1 MLSRSPTK
9 LIALIALALLCL
21 PQSAFALLNIDGTRN
36 QVFVFGKL
44 TIAYDSNIFSSADDS
59 ADTIYSAQ
67 VGMELKRRA
76 GIISVNA
83 RAIFDRQEFQENKS
97 QSAWNPTFY
106 LELNKTTG
114 RTTGAFTVNA
124 YRSSRA
130 DSAVNLRTQTWNF
143 PLGLNVKYPVNDNF
157 YVTSSSGYLRRSYT
171 DNTALLNY
179 TDYSEA
185 IDLLYVYTSKTDLSL
200 SYRIRVGTTTLDT
213 TTDQSLMFGL
223 VNQIIP
229 KINGALRVGAQRRTI
244 DTTGDTFSQW
254 TLSTDLGWSVTRKFN
269 VQAMAM
275 RDFSTTAVGGSVD
288 TLSGQLRAAYD
299 FNRKYQANGG
309 VGYGRNKFL
318 DGTTRGRRDDFFTWD
333 VGLSATWSE
342 HLHIGVSY
350 SYLHNWSSISFSDFE
365 RKGYSIDISSRY

>member
-1 MLSRSPTK
+1 MLTRSSLK
-9 LIALIALALLCL
+9 LALALCAALLCS
-21 PQSAFALLNIDGTRN
+21 PHSAFALLNIDGTRN

-44 TIAYDSNIFSSADDS
+44 TIGYDSNIFSSADGS
-59 ADTIYSAQ
+59 GDTLYSAQ
-67 VGMELKRRA
+67 AGLELKRRA

-83 RAIFDRQEFQENKS
+83 RAVIDRQEFQKNKT

-157 YVTSSSGYLRRSYT
+157 YVTSTSGYLRRSYT
-171 DNTALLNY
+171 DNTTLLNY
-179 TDYSEA
+179 TDYSEG

-200 SYRIRVGTTTLDT
+200 SYRIRVGNTTLDT
-213 TTDQSLMFGL
+213 STDQSLMVGL

-229 KINGALRVGAQRRTI
+229 KINGALRAGVQRRSI
-244 DTTGDTFSQW
+244 DSTGDVFTQW
-254 TLSTDLGWSVTRKFN
+254 TLSADLGWSVTRKFN
-269 VQAMAM
+269 LQAVAM

-288 TLSGQLRAAYD
+288 TLSAQLRAAYD

-309 VGYGRNKFL
+309 LGYGRNKFL
-318 DGTTRGRRDDFFTWD
+318 DGTTRGRRDDFFSWD

-342 HLHIGVSY
+342 HLHVGISY
-350 SYLHNWSSISFSDFE
+350 NYLHNWSSISFSDFE
-365 RKGYSIDISSRY
+365 RTGYSIDISSRY

>member
-1 MLSRSPTK
+1 VLTRSPSK
-9 LIALIALALLCL
+9 LIGLIALALLCTQ
-21 PQSAFALLNIDGTRN
+21 QSAFALLNIDGTRN
-36 QVFVFGKL
+36 QVFVFGKVS
-44 TIAYDSNIFSSADDS
+44 IAYDSNIFSSAADS
-59 ADTIYSAQ
+59 GDTIYSAQ
-67 VGMELKRRA
+67 VGAELKRRA

-83 RAIFDRQEFQENKS
+83 RAIFDRQDFQKNKT

-130 DSAVNLRTQTWNF
+130 DSAVNVRTQTWNF
-143 PLGLNVKYPVNDNF
+143 PLGLNVKYPINDNF
-157 YVTSSSGYLRRSYT
+157 YVTSTSGYLRRSYVDT
-171 DNTALLNY
+171 TALLNY

-185 IDLLYVYTSKTDLSL
+185 VDLLYVYTSKTDLSL
-200 SYRIRVGTTTLDT
+200 SYRIRVGHTSLDN

-229 KINGALRVGAQRRTI
+229 KVNGSLRAGVQRRTI
-244 DTTGDTFSQW
+244 DSTTDTFTQW
-254 TLSTDLGWSVTRKFN
+254 TLSANLGWAVTRKFN
-269 VQAMAM
+269 LQAIAA

-288 TLSGQLRAAYD
+288 TLSAQLRAAYD

-318 DGTTRGRRDDFFTWD
+318 DGTTRGRRDDFFSWD
-333 VGLSATWSE
+333 VGLTATWSE
-342 HLHIGVSY
+342 HLQIGVSY
-350 SYLHNWSSISFSDFE
+350 NYLHNWSSIGFSDFE
-365 RKGYSIDISSRY
+365 RTGYSIDISSRY